1 MKLMNGIDSV
11 LQIQIRAG
19 IPVMRRLSIQILI
32 QVLDILQ
39 RAQEAER
46 RAAMRA
52 VNSDNQLAK
61 CPHAARDLTHF
72 PAERT
77 MLVQR
82 EWIHLSE
89 FNTLLAAQPLAARL
103 LQFM

>member
-1 MKLMNGIDSV
+1 
-11 LQIQIRAG
+11 
-19 IPVMRRLSIQILI
+19 MRRLSIQILI
-32 QVLDILQ
+32 QVLDILH

-61 CPHAARDLTHF
+61 CPHAARHLTHF

-89 FNTLLAAQPLAARL
+89 FNTLLAAQLLAALLAARL